1 MPEALTFAPA
11 TLDSRAAPRHQSG
24 GQTLN
29 LDGSVLMLRFG
40 IVALLLGLAAPAMA
54 QYSQSQASQ
63 EEQQACEPDVYRLC
77 NDYVPDVDRIVAC
90 LNANRRALSPA
101 CRAVMVRPHRR

>member
-1 MPEALTFAPA
+1 M
-11 TLDSRAAPRHQSG
+11 
-24 GQTLN
+24 
-29 LDGSVLMLRFG
+29 
-40 IVALLLGLAAPAMA
+40 LGLAFLTFVLTLPLPVLA
-54 QYSQSQASQ
+54 QQQYDRSEASQA
-63 EEQQACEPDVYRLC
+63 EQQACEPDVYRLC